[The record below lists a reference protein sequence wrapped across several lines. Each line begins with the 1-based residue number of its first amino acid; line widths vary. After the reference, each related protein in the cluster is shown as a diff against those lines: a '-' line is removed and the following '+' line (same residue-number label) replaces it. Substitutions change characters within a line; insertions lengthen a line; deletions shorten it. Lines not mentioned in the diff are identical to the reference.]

1 MSKKTKLLAFNI
13 NDYVLVKMLPK
24 GFDIW
29 LASHNRYAPERWR
42 KTLADLEA
50 ERDEAGYSKFQC
62 WEFMQVFGPHMS
74 LGMTGLFSTEIL
86 LSTSDLK
93 PARPTPSTPTDT
105 PHPQP

>member
-29 LASHNRYAPERWR
+29 LASHNRYAPERYR

-50 ERDEAGYSKFQC
+50 QRDNAGYSKFQC
-62 WEFMQVFGPHMS
+62 WHFMQVFGPHMS
-74 LGMTGLFSTEIL
+74 LGMMGLFSTDIL
-86 LSTSDLK
+86 FYASDLK
-93 PARPTPSTPTDT
+93 PAAPSTPTDT